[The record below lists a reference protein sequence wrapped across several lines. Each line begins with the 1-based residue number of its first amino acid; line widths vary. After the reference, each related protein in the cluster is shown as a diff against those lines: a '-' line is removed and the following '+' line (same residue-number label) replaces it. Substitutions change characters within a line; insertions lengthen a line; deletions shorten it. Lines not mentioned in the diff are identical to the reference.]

1 MAWSTQKTNW
11 VKTDYI
17 NIEDYARW
25 KGNLEHLKTLVDQVY
40 PPITI
45 VQMAPEKTYESIL
58 YADEFNLIEE
68 NLEIL
73 KDWIVP
79 LNIGAKKLY
88 RPNGPT
94 PDYKELNR
102 IESAMLR
109 MYENLMGQITGR
121 RRLSFVLN
129 GGIF

>member
-1 MAWSTQKTNW
+1 MNYAAYIEQYVLTDGFDYTAEVERIE

-25 KGNLEHLKTLVDQVY
+25 KGNLKHLKTLVDQVY

-68 NLEIL
+68 NLARSVAVTL
-73 KDWIVP
+73 P
-79 LNIGAKKLY
+79 LPL
-88 RPNGPT
+88 
-94 PDYKELNR
+94 
-102 IESAMLR
+102 
-109 MYENLMGQITGR
+109 
-121 RRLSFVLN
+121 
-129 GGIF
+129 

>member
-1 MAWSTQKTNW
+1 MAWGIPKTNW

-73 KDWIVP
+73 KDWIAP

-109 MYENLMGQITGR
+109 MYENLMGQIMGR
-121 RRLSFVLN
+121 RRLSFMLN